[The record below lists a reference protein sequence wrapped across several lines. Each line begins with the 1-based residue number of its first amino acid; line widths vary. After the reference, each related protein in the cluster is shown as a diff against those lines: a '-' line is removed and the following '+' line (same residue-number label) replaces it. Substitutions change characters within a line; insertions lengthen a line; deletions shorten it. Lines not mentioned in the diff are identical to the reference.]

1 MSDQKPL
8 IVREFPAGAVLFR
21 EGEAGENMYVVQSG
35 LVQILRR
42 MAEADRPLATLGRG
56 EFLGEMAILNGK
68 PRTATARALEDVRCL
83 VIDAA
88 TLEHMI
94 AHNAEIALRLLKKL
108 AGRLDSADELIQILL
123 DPDPKARVLLALKR
137 QAETSGEE
145 TGLGIRVRASADDLA
160 REVGV
165 DAERVREVLSR
176 LERLGI
182 AAEEEDGSVVI
193 MDMPRLLDLLD
204 LVEAPGA
211 GGRS

>member
-1 MSDQKPL
+1 MSDQKPP

-35 LVQILRR
+35 LVQIHRR

-56 EFLGEMAILNGK
+56 EFVGEMAILNGK

-83 VIDAA
+83 VIAAA

-94 AHNAEIALRLLKKL
+94 AHNAGIVLRLLKKL
-108 AGRLDSADELIQILL
+108 AYRLDSADELIQILL
-123 DPDPKARVLLALKR
+123 NPDPKARVLLALKR
-137 QAETSGEE
+137 
-145 TGLGIRVRASADDLA
+145 
-160 REVGV
+160 
-165 DAERVREVLSR
+165 
-176 LERLGI
+176 
-182 AAEEEDGSVVI
+182 
-193 MDMPRLLDLLD
+193 LD